1 MTTTPVDAIRNAVC
15 GVTKDWAKTRK
26 AEERSR
32 NARFNR
38 RLRLM
43 PSSRVTMRDVAFD
56 VMEDAYLAASDNG
69 TLPAKPRQIMYAA
82 RPEILRRTGEEALG
96 GSYFSQTL
104 LVDYLEEYDC
114 SAWDIVWD
122 ARGHFAE
129 PHTRR
134 SIPLG
139 TLEVRQ
145 YLGERPSFAP
155 PDPESESAV
164 FPTAGAKNRYRNVIF
179 VEKEGFH
186 PILEAAR
193 LQERFD
199 CAVMSTKGMSVTAA
213 RMLVDKLTPYV
224 DNIFVLH
231 DFDISGFSICGTLG
245 TDSRRYVFENAP
257 PMRDLG
263 LRLADVLAMNLQS
276 EPVPAKPNEWP
287 SRVTTLRRHGATPE
301 EIDFLRRRRVELNAM
316 TSRQLVDFIEAGLT
330 AHGVTKLIP
339 DEAIIEQHARRV
351 IEAQLT
357 DQAMAKIA
365 GEIAERAKKI
375 ALPANLRERIEAVF
389 EEEPAMPWDV
399 AVARIVTKLPRAQPL
414 GGANL

>member
-1 MTTTPVDAIRNAVC
+1 VPVRASQTGTNVMFCTVLC
-15 GVTKDWAKTRK
+15 GVRHL
-26 AEERSR
+26 EC
-32 NARFNR
+32 
-38 RLRLM
+38 
-43 PSSRVTMRDVAFD
+43 PSF
-56 VMEDAYLAASDNG
+56 L
-69 TLPAKPRQIMYAA
+69 
-82 RPEILRRTGEEALG
+82 LRRSGA
-96 GSYFSQTL
+96 S
-104 LVDYLEEYDC
+104 
-114 SAWDIVWD
+114 
-122 ARGHFAE
+122 RK
-129 PHTRR
+129 RR
-134 SIPLG
+134 
-139 TLEVRQ
+139 
-145 YLGERPSFAP
+145 RPGLQEQP
-155 PDPESESAV
+155 GR
-164 FPTAGAKNRYRNVIF
+164 AGAENRYRNVIF

-245 TDSRRYVFENAP
+245 TDSRRYFFENKP
-257 PMRDLG
+257 PMSDLG
-263 LRLADVLAMNLQS
+263 LRLTDVLAMNLQS

-301 EIDFLRRRRVELNAM
+301 EIDFLRSRRVELNAM

-365 GEIAERAKKI
+365 GEIAEQAKKI
-375 ALPANLRERIEAVF
+375 ALPANLREGIEAVF
-389 EEEPAMPWDV
+389 EQEPAMPWDV
-399 AVARIVTKLPRAQPL
+399 AVARIVTKLPRATT
-414 GGANL
+414 